1 VGDAPA
7 NGSSSS
13 SIAAIDFTA
22 SPDAIADELLRV
34 WARDIN
40 RVSDENVATRR
51 RALQALHSGVTAV
64 AAQLAAPALQ
74 QEAVALS
81 GNPPPATALP
91 LLPALTAAGEEVLQR
106 LLDALAKP
114 LFKRF
119 SDPGETCRELSLRL
133 TSLLIQGAPDLA
145 RHLAYLLPALAA
157 RGVSASANYKAVLRA
172 NQRVHGC

>member
-7 NGSSSS
+7 NGNSSTST

-22 SPDAIADELLRV
+22 SPDAVADELLRT

-40 RVSDENVATRR
+40 RISDENVATRR

-64 AAQLAAPALQ
+64 AGHFAAPLPPA
-74 QEAVALS
+74 ALS
-81 GNPPPATALP
+81 ENPPPPTALP
-91 LLPALTAAGEEVLQR
+91 LLPALTPAGEEVLQR

-133 TSLLIQGAPDLA
+133 TALLVQGAPDLA
-145 RHLAYLLPALAA
+145 RHLAYLQPALAA
-157 RGVSASANYKAVLRA
+157 RGVSASASVLITLA
-172 NQRVHGC
+172 